1 MSRETERLAEIPKAY
16 EPKGVEERL
25 YKLWMQKGY
34 FAPKI
39 DPSQRPFVIIMPP
52 PNVTGELHL
61 GHALTATLEDV
72 LVRWHRMKGQPTL
85 WLPGSDHAGIAT
97 QVVVEQDLLKEGKT
111 RYQLGREAFI
121 EKVWEWVRKYGR
133 TISEQHKRLGAS
145 CDWDRERFTLD
156 EGPSK
161 AVRTTFVNLYRKGL
175 IYRGER
181 IINWCPRCTT
191 ALSDLEVEH
200 QQVSS
205 NLYYIRYKLTDRAGY
220 VTVATTRPETLLGD
234 TAVAVHPE
242 DERFKH
248 LVGQKAT
255 LPSLGRIIPIIAD
268 EAIDPSFGTGALK
281 LTPAHDPVDFDI
293 AQRHNL
299 DAINVLNLDGTM
311 NDNAGPRYKGMASLE
326 CRSAILEELESEG
339 LLDKAEPHSHSIGHC
354 QRCKTAVEPIISKQ
368 WFVKMKPLASPAIKA
383 VKTGQIKVVP
393 ERFTKVYLNWMDNIR
408 DWCISRQLWWG
419 HRIPVWYCNECSA
432 MTVQVD
438 DPSDCEKCQSAEIVQ
453 DPDVLD
459 TWFSSALWTHST
471 LGWPEETEDL
481 RYFYPTSVME
491 TGYDILFFWVARM
504 IMMGMENLGQT
515 PFHTVY
521 LHGLIRDEA
530 GEKMSKVKG
539 NVLNPLDAIETY
551 GTDAL
556 RLALTIGT
564 APGNDSRLS
573 RGKLEASRNFANK
586 LWNASRFVISI
597 MEADKLQSWDSPQ
610 PDSLSVEDRWILSR
624 LNRVT
629 GKVNELL
636 EKFLIGEAEQELHD
650 FLWGEYCDWYI
661 EMAKIRLREGTE
673 EVSPVPVLVHVFE
686 RVLRLLH
693 PFMPFITE
701 EIWQSLTQ
709 RLPNRD
715 GLSESIMIAPYPT
728 PDKRAIDN
736 EAEDFMA
743 KLISLVRSVRDVRA
757 DYKIDPS
764 KSVDLVVAGGEYT
777 HFIELKRKSVSN
789 LAKAQIKQVVSEAA
803 QLQQYKNAVPIV
815 LEGLEAMVLLESLI
829 DVESEKRRFQEEI
842 EGAKQQ
848 ITRLTDMFAN
858 EDFITKAPAHVVERE
873 RRKLEDLKEKEEKL
887 RERLAQLR

>member
-1 MSRETERLAEIPKAY
+1 
-16 EPKGVEERL
+16 
-25 YKLWMQKGY
+25 
-34 FAPKI
+34 
-39 DPSQRPFVIIMPP
+39 
-52 PNVTGELHL
+52 
-61 GHALTATLEDV
+61 
-72 LVRWHRMKGQPTL
+72 
-85 WLPGSDHAGIAT
+85 
-97 QVVVEQDLLKEGKT
+97 
-111 RYQLGREAFI
+111 
-121 EKVWEWVRKYGR
+121 
-133 TISEQHKRLGAS
+133 
-145 CDWDRERFTLD
+145 
-156 EGPSK
+156 
-161 AVRTTFVNLYRKGL
+161 
-175 IYRGER
+175 
-181 IINWCPRCTT
+181 
-191 ALSDLEVEH
+191 
-200 QQVSS
+200 
-205 NLYYIRYKLTDRAGY
+205 
-220 VTVATTRPETLLGD
+220 
-234 TAVAVHPE
+234 
-242 DERFKH
+242 
-248 LVGQKAT
+248 
-255 LPSLGRIIPIIAD
+255 
-268 EAIDPSFGTGALK
+268 
-281 LTPAHDPVDFDI
+281 
-293 AQRHNL
+293 

-311 NDNAGPRYKGMASLE
+311 NDNAGPHYKGMASLE

-339 LLDKAEPHSHSIGHC
+339 LLDKTEPYSHSIGHC

-368 WFVKMKPLASPAIKA
+368 WFVKMKPLASPAIEA

-393 ERFTKVYLNWMDNIR
+393 EKFTKVYLNWMDNIR

-419 HRIPVWYCNECSA
+419 HRIPVWYCNECSE

-586 LWNASRFVISI
+586 LWNAARFVIST
-597 MEADKLQSWDSPQ
+597 METDKLQSWDSPQ
-610 PDSLSVEDRWILSR
+610 PNSLSVEDRWILSR

-661 EMAKIRLREGTE
+661 EMAKIRLREDTE
-673 EVSPVPVLVHVFE
+673 EVSPVPVLVHVLE

-709 RLPNRD
+709 HLPDRD

-757 DYKIDPS
+757 DFKIEPT
-764 KSVDLVVAGGEYT
+764 KYVDLVVDAGEHKYL
-777 HFIELKRKSVSN
+777 IEFKAKAIN
-789 LAKAQIKQVVSEAA
+789 ALAKAKIKQVVSEAT
-803 QLQQYKNAVPIV
+803 QLQQYKNAVPIQELVTVPIV
-815 LEGLEAMVLLESLI
+815 LEGMEAMVLLDRRI
-829 DVESEKRRFQEEI
+829 DVQIQKRRFKEGI
-842 EGAKQQ
+842 EGSKQQ
-848 ITRLTDMFAN
+848 ITRLTNMLAN
-858 EDFITKAPAHVVERE
+858 EEFLTRAPAQVVERE
-873 RRKLEDLKEKEEKL
+873 RRKLEKLKEKEQKL